1 MSALHIRPGAE
12 MKLSFVTEDS
22 AEAGFLAQELEEVLR
37 SQGMPASAL
46 ALKSAS
52 SEHMD
57 IGSTL
62 LVSLEIANQILGSAT
77 SLATLATGLFQILA
91 KYRKDAVVDDEGERT
106 RIRADASESGVKA
119 ALAKPRSK
127 KKGSTAKAKAKART
141 KAETKHG
148 S

>member
-1 MSALHIRPGAE
+1 
-12 MKLSFVTEDS
+12 MKLSFVTENS
-22 AEAGFLAQELEEVLR
+22 AEAGFLAQELEEALR

-52 SEHMD
+52 PEHMD
-57 IGSTL
+57 VGSTL

-106 RIRADASESGVKA
+106 RIRASDVSQSSVKA
-119 ALAKPRSK
+119 ALNKPRSK
-127 KKGSTAKAKAKART
+127 KKGTKAKAKT